1 MNYLKKNLKNYSP
14 LVANEA
20 QKIINQA
27 ANQTSEKIDND
38 LQNYEDIERRLK
50 LESLKQRYQSLRDQE
65 QREKEDLESKE
76 SISFR
81 GPKRANLILDNLI
94 KKMKVKSSKH
104 REDVI
109 SS

>member
-50 LESLKQRYQSLRDQE
+50 LESLK
-65 QREKEDLESKE
+65 
-76 SISFR
+76 
-81 GPKRANLILDNLI
+81 
-94 KKMKVKSSKH
+94 
-104 REDVI
+104 
-109 SS
+109 